1 MSLNLIYRKVKWLY
15 LIVTISTIDIAS
27 KKWIMQHLMLYEL
40 KPLAPYIN
48 FFYTHNYGV
57 AFSFLSHI
65 TNYYRWSL
73 VGITISIVIILL
85 IKLYRTNI
93 NYKINQMAYSLL
105 IGGALGNLYDR
116 VCYGYVVDFIDFY
129 ISNWHFATF
138 NIADTSVCIGS
149 IFLYLRNKSI

>member
-1 MSLNLIYRKVKWLY
+1 MPSNLIYRKAKWLY
-15 LIVTISTIDIAS
+15 LIVTISSIDIAS
-27 KKWIMQHLMLYEL
+27 KKWIMQNLILYEL
-40 KPLAPYIN
+40 KPIIPYVN

-57 AFSFLSHI
+57 AFSLLSHI

-73 VGITISIVIILL
+73 VSITMPIIMILF

-93 NYKINQMAYSLL
+93 NYKIHQMAYSLL

-149 IFLYLRNKSI
+149 IFLCLRNKEV